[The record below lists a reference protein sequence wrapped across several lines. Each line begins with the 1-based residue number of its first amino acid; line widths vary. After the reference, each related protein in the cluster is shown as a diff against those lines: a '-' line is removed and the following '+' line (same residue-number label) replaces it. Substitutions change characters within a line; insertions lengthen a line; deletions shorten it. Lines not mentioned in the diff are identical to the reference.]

1 MKGKST
7 TIEEVY
13 EYMQAVLYIMIT
25 KMLAKKDNKIGWQ
38 ESFSGNDGR
47 IYSFEQRIDTSNNLL
62 CDLFI
67 GTHY

>member
-13 EYMQAVLYIMIT
+13 EYMRAVLYIIIT

-47 IYSFEQRIDTSNNLL
+47 I
-62 CDLFI
+62 
-67 GTHY
+67 